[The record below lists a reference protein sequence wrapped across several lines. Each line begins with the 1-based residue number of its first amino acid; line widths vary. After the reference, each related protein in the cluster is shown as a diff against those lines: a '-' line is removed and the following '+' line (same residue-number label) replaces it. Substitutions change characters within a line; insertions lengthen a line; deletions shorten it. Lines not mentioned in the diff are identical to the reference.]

1 MDSTSTLNPA
11 DEPTQTSV
19 PFPDPTTSATAP
31 VAAASACSNCG
42 AALATDQRYCLVCG
56 ERNGDPRLPVMS
68 GRASLSSPATPAVV
82 TTTTRGPRG
91 GGSTNTALIAGVGTL
106 LVALGVGVVIGR
118 SSDNNN
124 STAKTP
130 QVITV
135 GAPAAAA
142 AGAAVAGAGASG
154 TTPGD
159 TSGAAAS
166 GSSDSRAKDSKNASS
181 DGAKAKDSKSDA
193 KAATPGNGRVAARKG
208 TVVRLG
214 QRGTGKG
221 YKDGRFT
228 GDFFGG

>member
-1 MDSTSTLNPA
+1 MDSTSTLTPQDDA
-11 DEPTQTSV
+11 TPPSV
-19 PFPDPTTSATAP
+19 PFPDPTTSTPATAP
-31 VAAASACSNCG
+31 VAATSACSNCG
-42 AALATDQRYCLVCG
+42 AALAADQRYCLVCG
-56 ERNGDPRLPVMS
+56 ERNGDPRLPVMG
-68 GRASLSSPATPAVV
+68 GRDTLSSPATPAAV

-124 STAKTP
+124 STAKAP

-142 AGAAVAGAGASG
+142 AGGAAVAGSSA
-154 TTPGD
+154 TPGD
-159 TSGAAAS
+159 TSGAAAATA
-166 GSSDSRAKDSKNASS
+166 GARAARAKSS
-181 DGAKAKDSKSDA
+181 GDRAKAKADA
-193 KAATPGNGRVAARKG
+193 ARTATPGNGKVAARRG

-214 QRGTGKG
+214 QRGSGKG
-221 YKDGRFT
+221 YKDGKFT

>member
-1 MDSTSTLNPA
+1 MDSTSTLTPQDDA
-11 DEPTQTSV
+11 TQPLV
-19 PFPDPTTSATAP
+19 PFPDPTPAPPAP
-31 VAAASACSNCG
+31 VAATSACSNCG
-42 AALATDQRYCLVCG
+42 AALAADQRYCLACG
-56 ERNGDPRLPVMS
+56 ERNGDPRLPVMG
-68 GRASLSSPATPAVV
+68 GRDALSSPATPAAV

-118 SSDNNN
+118 SSDNDN

-142 AGAAVAGAGASG
+142 AGAAVAGASG

-159 TSGAAAS
+159 TSGAAGTTAGGSGSKGSGGGKGRGGDKPTAKSGDDNTKAPAS
-166 GSSDSRAKDSKNASS
+166 GTVR
-181 DGAKAKDSKSDA
+181 KA
-193 KAATPGNGRVAARKG
+193 KG
-208 TVVRLG
+208 TVVRIG
-214 QRGTGKG
+214 QKGTGKG
-221 YKDGRFT
+221 YRDGRFT

>member
-1 MDSTSTLNPA
+1 MDSTSTLTPS

-31 VAAASACSNCG
+31 VAATSACSHCG

-68 GRASLSSPATPAVV
+68 GRESLSSPATPAVV
-82 TTTTRGPRG
+82 TTTTRSPRG
-91 GGSTNTALIAGVGTL
+91 GGSANTALIAGVGTL

-124 STAKTP
+124 STARAP

-135 GAPAAAA
+135 NGAPAAA
-142 AGAAVAGAGASG
+142 AGAAVAGGSG

-159 TSGAAAS
+159 TAGTTAGGAS
-166 GSSDSRAKDSKNASS
+166 GSRAKDTKNASS
-181 DGAKAKDSKSDA
+181 DGAKAKDAKSDA
-193 KAATPGNGRVAARKG
+193 RAATPGNGKVAARKG

-221 YKDGRFT
+221 YKDGKFT